1 MEIQVSQAQ
10 GRVPVAILK
19 ITGELN
25 ADTSGQLEAEARKLI
40 DSGAHNLL
48 LDVSGV
54 PYISSYGIRTL
65 SEIFNWLRKG
75 VPSED
80 DAALDKGLR
89 DGTFKSGHLKLLNP
103 TPQVRRVLNL
113 AGVDMFLEL
122 FDDQNT
128 ALASF

>member
-1 MEIQVSQAQ
+1 MDIQVSQAES
-10 GRVPVAILK
+10 RVPVAILK

-25 ADTSGQLEAEARKLI
+25 ADTAGQLDAEARKTI
-40 DSGAHNLL
+40 DAGTHNLL
-48 LDVSGV
+48 LDLSGV

-65 SEIFNWLRKG
+65 SEIFNWLRQG
-75 VPSED
+75 TPGED

-103 TPQVRRVLNL
+103 TPQVRRVLSL
-113 AGVDMFLEL
+113 AGVDMFLET
-122 FDDQNT
+122 FDNLDA